1 MKISV
6 FDIGGT
12 FIKHSIFNGLEL
24 SCTQFIQTNPQLGS
38 ENMIQT
44 LIQVLIEEN
53 AQSPLDG
60 IGISTRGQVDFSHG
74 VIIFDPP
81 DLFPDYSGTPLCTR
95 IKEGLGNP
103 DIPVIIENDGNCA
116 AIAESAFGA
125 SKEYDDSLCLV
136 FGTAVGGG
144 IIHDRKIY
152 RGAAFSAG
160 EFGMMQLFDKEGFPV
175 FYEDCA
181 SVTSLVKAASKVNPH
196 LTDGKKILSAWE
208 KEDTGISEV
217 IHEWSLRVA
226 MGLTSLIHIFNPAC
240 LVLGGG
246 IMESEKVVDS
256 IHRCT
261 YPMLAPGFEQVKILP
276 AALGNTAGMLGAAY
290 LTMQA
295 MSVDTSSTSP

>member
-38 ENMIQT
+38 ENMIRT

-136 FGTAVGGG
+136 FGTSVGGG

-152 RGAAFSAG
+152 RGATFSAG
-160 EFGMMQLFDKEGFPV
+160 EFGMMQLLDKNGAPV
-175 FYEDCA
+175 FYENCA
-181 SVTSLVKAASKVNPH
+181 SVTALVEMASAVDPN
-196 LTDGKKILSAWE
+196 LTDGRKVLAAWE
-208 KEDTGISEV
+208 EGDIGISEV

-226 MGLTSLIHIFNPAC
+226 TGLTSLIHIFNPAC

-246 IMESEKVVDS
+246 IMESEKVADS
-256 IHRCT
+256 IRHCT
-261 YPMLAPGFEQVKILP
+261 IPMLAPGFEQVKILP
-276 AALGNTAGMLGAAY
+276 AILGNNAGMLGAAH

-295 MSVDTSSTSP
+295 LDAAPSSNRY